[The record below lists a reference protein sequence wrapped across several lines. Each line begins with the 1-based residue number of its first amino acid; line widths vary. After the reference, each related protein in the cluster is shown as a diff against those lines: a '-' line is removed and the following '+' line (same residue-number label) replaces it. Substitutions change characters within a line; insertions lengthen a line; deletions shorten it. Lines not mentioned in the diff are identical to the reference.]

1 MRVSVFVCSVMM
13 SLALGVFPA
22 QAAIFVDV
30 YRDGYIDDFTK
41 DKNTPPDGI
50 PDRISDTNALLAGRG
65 EFFDEFNAFNVDSRA
80 IMTFD
85 VSAYAGKNLLSAS
98 LQGYGTRVDNKG
110 SPDPITAQ
118 FYFYGGDGQVGLDD
132 FNAGGP
138 TFAFNN
144 FAPHPEG
151 FDLDPFEVD
160 VTSALQLLLNDSNAF
175 AEFRVQSLAPTVFIN
190 AGEVD
195 PNSGFQTDPRWPG
208 PRLALEF
215 DHNNTVPEPSTL
227 LLLGG
232 GLAAA
237 MRLRKRKS

>member
-1 MRVSVFVCSVMM
+1 MRVSVGIFSVMM
-13 SLALGVFPA
+13 LIVLGSLPA
-22 QAAIFVDV
+22 DAVVFVDV
-30 YRDGYIDDFTK
+30 YRDGYIEDFTR

-85 VSAYAGKNLLSAS
+85 VSAYAGMNLLSAS
-98 LQGYGTRVDNKG
+98 LQGYGTRVDNQG
-110 SPDPITAQ
+110 SMDPVTAQ
-118 FYFYGGDGQVGLDD
+118 FYFYSGDGQVGFDD

-138 TFAFNN
+138 TFAFSTFTPQADN
-144 FAPHPEG
+144 

-160 VTSALQLLLNDSNAF
+160 ITSGLQSLLNDSKSF
-175 AEFRVQSLAPTVFIN
+175 AEFRVQAFAPTVLIN

-195 PNSGFQTDPRWPG
+195 ANSGFQTDSRWPG
-208 PRLALEF
+208 PKLALEF

-227 LLLGG
+227 LLLAG
-232 GLAAA
+232 GLAA
-237 MRLRKRKS
+237 MRLRRRKS